1 MNRLKWPGAAVVLGA
16 LCALVRRWQMNTA
29 FEEPL
34 GLLKR
39 GAPAAIA
46 MTAMVVLCGAVF
58 LLLAH
63 TAPCRIPH
71 RGRMCRWDLVFAAEG
86 DSAYMGIMV
95 LAALLTAA
103 ACPLLLKDAAEGI
116 ALWRAMKAVGVNSG
130 SNGLLQVVLALCAL
144 LGGVSLILAARGAYR
159 MMGRGRENG
168 ALLLPVLLG
177 CVWILE
183 AYRENA
189 PDPVRWDYVPLLVA
203 IAFGLLF
210 YLESAALSFDAGRP
224 RLVLWLAAMT
234 VVTGGAA
241 LAAVP
246 GLATAALLLGQ
257 TAAALAALWAAP
269 QNLKAPP
276 GADRFGLRARLRQ
289 GLPLNEE
296 DEHAVEEPGSHT
308 QEIEEED
315 THV

>member
-1 MNRLKWPGAAVVLGA
+1 MKQLKWPGLAVLLGA
-16 LCALVRRWQMNTA
+16 LCALVRRWQMKTA

-39 GAPAAIA
+39 GAPAAMA
-46 MTAMVVLCGAVF
+46 MAAVLVLCGAVF
-58 LLLAH
+58 LLLAATSACH
-63 TAPCRIPH
+63 IPH
-71 RGRMCRWDLVFAAEG
+71 RGRMSRWDLVFAAERN
-86 DSAYMGIMV
+86 SVYMGMMV
-95 LAALLTAA
+95 LAALFTLV
-103 ACPLLLKDAAEGI
+103 ACPLVFREASGTILM
-116 ALWRAMKAVGVNSG
+116 WRALGGGN
-130 SNGLLQVVLALCAL
+130 NGLLQVILALCAL
-144 LGGVSLILAARGAYR
+144 LSAGALVISARSAYR
-159 MMGRGRENG
+159 MVGRGRESG
-168 ALLLPVLLG
+168 ALLLPVLMG

-189 PDPVRWDYVPLLVA
+189 PDPVLWDYVPLLLA
-203 IAFGLLF
+203 IGCGSLF
-210 YLESAALSFDAGRP
+210 YLECAALSFEAGRP

-241 LAAVP
+241 LGSAP
-246 GLATAALLLGQ
+246 GFAMTALLLGQ
-257 TAAALAALWAAP
+257 TVAALAALWVVP
-269 QNLKAPP
+269 GNLEHPP

-296 DEHAVEEPGSHT
+296 DEYAVEEPDSDT

>member
-1 MNRLKWPGAAVVLGA
+1 MKRLKWPGLAVLLGA

-46 MTAMVVLCGAVF
+46 MTAVLVLCAAVF

-63 TAPCRIPH
+63 TAVCRIPH

-86 DSAYMGIMV
+86 DSVSMAMMV
-95 LAALLTAA
+95 LAALFTVA
-103 ACPLLLKDAAEGI
+103 ACPVLFKQASESIRLWK
-116 ALWRAMKAVGVNSG
+116 ALGGG

-144 LGGVSLILAARGAYR
+144 LGGAGLVISARGAYR

-168 ALLLPVLLG
+168 ALLLPVLLN
-177 CVWILE
+177 CVWVLE

-189 PDPVRWDYVPLLVA
+189 PDPVLWDYVPLLLA
-203 IAFGLLF
+203 IGFGLLF
-210 YLESAALSFDAGRP
+210 YLECAALSFEAGRP

-234 VVTGGAA
+234 VVTGGTA
-241 LAAVP
+241 LASAP
-246 GLATAALLLGQ
+246 GLAMTALLLGQ
-257 TAAALAALWAAP
+257 TAAALAALWTVP
-269 QNLKAPP
+269 GNLEAPP
-276 GADRFGLRARLRQ
+276 GSDRFGLRARLRQ

-296 DEHAVEEPGSHT
+296 DEHAVEEPGSDT